1 MMAKSSEPTP
11 LSWPAMNARIMEDA
25 LINLSHELRSPL
37 AAAKGYTTSLLRHDR
52 RLTRAERLGMLAEID
67 MACDRMEMVIDQ
79 ALHTIRVLQGEVA
92 VQRQPVDLAL
102 LTRVA
107 LVYLE
112 RAHAS
117 IPPPCEVALTC
128 TEDELL
134 VEGDER
140 LLAQTLLHLLD
151 NACKYSPEGGAV
163 LVALRTVTAAGAA
176 PLVEWSV
183 TDHGIGIAPD
193 HLAHIFTPFY
203 RTDNQLTRTATGL
216 GLGLAFCQRVIALH
230 EGVLCVTSTPGAGSR
245 FRFTLP
251 VAE

>member
-1 MMAKSSEPTP
+1 MPDSYEEASPT
-11 LSWPAMNARIMEDA
+11 WPAMNARIMEDA
-25 LINLSHELRSPL
+25 LINLSHELRTPL
-37 AAAKGYTTSLLRHDR
+37 AAAKGYATSLLRHDR

-67 MACDRMEMVIDQ
+67 MACDRMETVIDQ

-107 LVYLE
+107 LVNLE
-112 RAHAS
+112 RIHAAT
-117 IPPPCEVALTC
+117 PAPGCEVKLMCDT
-128 TEDELL
+128 DELL

-151 NACKYSPEGGAV
+151 NACKYSPEGGV
-163 LVALRTVTAAGAA
+163 IEVTLRRVAAEGGTPT
-176 PLVEWSV
+176 VEWSV
-183 TDHGIGIAPD
+183 TDHGIGIAPEHMA
-193 HLAHIFTPFY
+193 HLFTPFY
-203 RTDNQLTRTATGL
+203 RTDNLLTRTATGL

-230 EGVLCVTSTPGAGSR
+230 GGVLHVASTPSVGSR
-245 FRFTLP
+245 FWFTLP